1 MFWLSLVIIIMSA
14 LLIQFGALSMQV
26 AVQSVALKVILA
38 VFLILAVLFAWY
50 RFK

>member
-1 MFWLSLVIIIMSA
+1 MFWLSLAVITMSA

-26 AVQSVALKVILA
+26 AVQSLALKVILA
-38 VFLILAVLFAWY
+38 VVLILAVLFAWY

>member
-1 MFWLSLVIIIMSA
+1 MFWLSLAIIIMSA